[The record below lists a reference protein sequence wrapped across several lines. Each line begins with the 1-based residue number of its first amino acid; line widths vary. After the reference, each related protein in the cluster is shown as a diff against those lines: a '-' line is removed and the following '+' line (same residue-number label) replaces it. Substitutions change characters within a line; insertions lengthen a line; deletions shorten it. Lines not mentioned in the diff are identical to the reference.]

1 MSSIRILLNP
11 FITLFLLMSLLITGC
26 ANNQTA
32 SNQNNPLKYSSRDNA
47 VTQMSDDKKYRISLY
62 SNNYPLPMGK
72 IHSWTVKI
80 ELADGQPVENAKI
93 YIHGGMPAHQH
104 DFPTRPRIKKY
115 HGDGIYQVD
124 GVKFSMPGKWEMRI
138 NVKEATR
145 RDRAVFK
152 INL

>member
-1 MSSIRILLNP
+1 MSSVRILLNP
-11 FITLFLLMSLLITGC
+11 LITLFLFISLLVPGC
-26 ANNQTA
+26 ANNQIV
-32 SNQNNPLKYSSRDNA
+32 SNTNNPLKYSSRDNA
-47 VTQMSDDKKYRISLY
+47 ITLMSDDKKYRVSLY
-62 SNNYPLPMGK
+62 SNHYPLPMGK

-80 ELADGQPVENAKI
+80 EHADGQPVENAKI

-104 DFPTRPRIKKY
+104 DFPTRPRINKY
-115 HGDGIYQVD
+115 LGDGLYRID
-124 GVKFSMPGKWEMRI
+124 GVKFSMPGEWEMRI